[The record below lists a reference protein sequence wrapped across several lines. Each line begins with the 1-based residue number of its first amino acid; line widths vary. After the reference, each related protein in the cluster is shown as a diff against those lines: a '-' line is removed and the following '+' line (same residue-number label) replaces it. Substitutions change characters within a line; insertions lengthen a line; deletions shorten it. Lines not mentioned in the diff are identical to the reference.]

1 VPALLPVRVVPAVVA
16 AAPINLR
23 SENGWT
29 LTLPGDV
36 PAGWLAELMRA
47 L

>member
-1 VPALLPVRVVPAVVA
+1 LPVRVAPAVAA

-29 LTLPGDV
+29 LMLPSDV
-36 PAGWLAELMRA
+36 PASWLAELMRA